1 MFALESLASA
11 GENYENSIHVKKGC
25 DFLISKQKDDGGWGE
40 SYKSCELGE
49 YVQHEQ
55 SQVVNTA
62 WAVLGLMKGKYPD
75 EAPIRRGVE
84 LIMSRQ
90 LETGEWKQEAIE
102 GVFNKT
108 CGISYPNYKFIF
120 TIWALGKYARLYNNP
135 IIQK

>member
-1 MFALESLASA
+1 
-11 GENYENSIHVKKGC
+11 
-25 DFLISKQKDDGGWGE
+25 
-40 SYKSCELGE
+40 
-49 YVQHEQ
+49 Q

-108 CGISYPNYKFIF
+108 C
-120 TIWALGKYARLYNNP
+120 
-135 IIQK
+135 